1 MGLPG
6 FALVSAPFAKQ
17 MTTMDRRDVL
27 RGLACGAA
35 APLLGS
41 VLPTELLSWGRE
53 VHAAA
58 SVSQAVSG
66 ELTEPVMRTLT
77 VACERIIPADDT
89 PGATAAG
96 VPAFI
101 ARMLSDWYD
110 PPDRTRV
117 IAGIESLD
125 ALSRTRHA
133 RAFAD
138 CSGAEQDALLLE
150 LDREGPAHWF
160 GTVKCTHHLLLHS
173 EIGVVRELGQ
183 WPSPGRYDG
192 CAPYARAGEAQVQR

>member
-1 MGLPG
+1 
-6 FALVSAPFAKQ
+6 
-17 MTTMDRRDVL
+17 MDRRDVL
-27 RGLACGAA
+27 RALASGAA

-41 VLPTELLSWGRE
+41 LFPAEMLSWGHE
-53 VHAAA
+53 VHLAVANQPGAGSLATTVMQTLAAA
-58 SVSQAVSG
+58 S
-66 ELTEPVMRTLT
+66 
-77 VACERIIPADDT
+77 ERIIPADET

-101 ARMLSDWYD
+101 DRMLSDWYD
-110 PPDRTRV
+110 QPERTRV

-125 ALSRTRHA
+125 ALSRARYG
-133 RAFAD
+133 RAFTA
-138 CSGAEQDALLLE
+138 CSNAEQDGLLLE

-160 GTVKCTHHLLLHS
+160 GTVKYLTIWGYFTS

-192 CAPYARAGEAQVQR
+192 CAPYSPRPRQARVQ